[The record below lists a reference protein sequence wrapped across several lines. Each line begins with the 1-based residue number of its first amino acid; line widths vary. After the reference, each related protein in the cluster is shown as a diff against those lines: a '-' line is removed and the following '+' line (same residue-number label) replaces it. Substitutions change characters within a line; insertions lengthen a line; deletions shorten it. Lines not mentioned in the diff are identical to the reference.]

1 MVTILI
7 AGYHGFGNCGDEA
20 ILRAM
25 VTSFKKIAD
34 DIDIIALS
42 NDPSFTEKEY
52 NIEAVQRFN
61 MKEVMS
67 AVKKCDILV
76 LGGGTLLQDGT
87 STRSLVYYLSIIKA
101 AQLHGKR
108 VMLYANGIG
117 PVDRRTNRRLMRS
130 VLKKVDCITLREKLS
145 CSDLSNIGVKN
156 SNTVVTADPAFRL
169 EGTDTEAAEQLLHTA
184 GVAEQGKKRIGVS
197 VRAWNKARYGDD
209 YCGKIA
215 KACDIMSRKGYEI
228 IFIPMQ
234 YPSDISISDKIAD
247 MMQEESHV
255 LRAKYTPE
263 EILGIVGRCDVM
275 LSMRLHALIFAA
287 VMNVPMAGI
296 IYDPKIEYYL
306 KELEMPSCGDV
317 RSDMIDSGRIVSVI
331 KDIVENERD
340 YKETLSERSAVMTDK
355 AEENDRLL
363 AVQLD
368 IIRKKKEKRER

>member
-25 VTSFKKIAD
+25 VTGFRRLAD

-42 NDPSFTEKEY
+42 NDPDFTEKEY

-61 MKEVMS
+61 MREVLT

-101 AQLHGKR
+101 AELYGKR

-117 PVDRRTNRRLMRS
+117 PVDGKINRHLMRS
-130 VLKKVDCITLREKLS
+130 VLKKADCITLREKLS
-145 CSDLSNIGVKN
+145 FNDLKNIGVKN
-156 SNTVVTADPAFRL
+156 DNIVVTADPAFRL
-169 EGTDTEAAEQLLHTA
+169 EGADPASAEQLLQAA
-184 GVAEQGKKRIGVS
+184 GVPERGAKRIGVS
-197 VRAWNKARYGDD
+197 VRSWSKARYGDD

-215 KACDIMSRKGYEI
+215 EACDIMSEKGYEI

-234 YPSDISISDKIAD
+234 YPSDIAASDKIAG
-247 MMQEESHV
+247 MMKNSPHV

-263 EILGIVGRCDVM
+263 EILGMIGHCDVM

-287 VMNVPMAGI
+287 VMNIPMAGI

-306 KELEMPSCGDV
+306 RELDMPACGDV
-317 RSDMIDSGRIVSVI
+317 RSDKIDSGRIVSVLN
-331 KDIVENERD
+331 DIFDNDLSYRERLA
-340 YKETLSERSAVMTDK
+340 LSAAAMTEK

-363 AVQLD
+363 TAQLD
-368 IIRKKKEKRER
+368 ILRNKKEKRER

>member
-25 VTSFKKIAD
+25 VTSFRRMAD
-34 DIDIIALS
+34 DIDIVALS
-42 NDPSFTEKEY
+42 NDPDFTKKEY
-52 NIEAVQRFN
+52 NIEAVQRFK
-61 MKEVMS
+61 MKEVLS

-87 STRSLVYYLSIIKA
+87 STRSLVYYLSIVKA
-101 AQLHGKR
+101 AEIFGKR

-117 PVDRRTNRRLMRS
+117 PVDGKINRCLMRR
-130 VLKKVDCITLREKLS
+130 VLKKAECITLREKLS
-145 CSDLSNIGVKN
+145 CNDLNNIGVKN
-156 SNTVVTADPAFRL
+156 ENTIVTADPAFRL
-169 EGTDTEAAEQLLHTA
+169 EGVEPKDAENLLQKV
-184 GVAEQGKKRIGVS
+184 GVPPGDKKRIGVS

-209 YCGKIA
+209 YCAKIA
-215 KACDIMSRKGYEI
+215 EACDIMSEKGYEI
-228 IFIPMQ
+228 VFIPMQ
-234 YPSDISISDKIAD
+234 YPSDIAVSDKIAA
-247 MMQEESHV
+247 MMKNEAHV

-263 EILGIVGRCDVM
+263 EILSIIGCCDAM

-287 VMNVPMAGI
+287 VTNIPMAGI

-306 KELEMPSCGDV
+306 KELDMPACGDV
-317 RSDMIDSGRIVSVI
+317 RSDMIDSGQIVSVLD
-331 KDIVENERD
+331 DIFSNDLSYRER
-340 YKETLSERSAVMTDK
+340 LASRAAIMTDK

-363 AVQLD
+363 KAQLD